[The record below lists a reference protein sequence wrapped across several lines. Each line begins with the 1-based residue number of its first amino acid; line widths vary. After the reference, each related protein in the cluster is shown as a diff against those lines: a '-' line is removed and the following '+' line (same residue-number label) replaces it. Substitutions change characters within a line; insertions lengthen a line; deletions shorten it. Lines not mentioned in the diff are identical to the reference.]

1 MKVLNEVY
9 KETEEKMNKVI
20 DFTRDRL
27 AGIRA
32 GRANINMLDQV
43 YVNYYGSSTALR
55 ELARLSAPEPRVLTI
70 DPFDKGAIRDIEK
83 GIQASGLG
91 LTPSNDG
98 KVIRINI
105 PELTEERRKEY
116 LKLAKKETEEGKVGV
131 RNARKDINNKLRKM
145 QKDSEITEDD
155 LKTGEAKVQIITDKY
170 IVLVD
175 EIYAKKEK
183 EILGR

>member
-1 MKVLNEVY
+1 MLNEVY

-20 DFTRDRL
+20 DYTRDKM

-32 GRANINMLDQV
+32 GRANVNMLDMV
-43 YVNYYGSSTALR
+43 FVNYYGSNTSLK
-55 ELARLSAPEPRVLTI
+55 ELARLSAPEPRVLII
-70 DPFDKGAIRDIEK
+70 DPFDKGAIKDIEK

-98 KVIRINI
+98 KIIRIMI
-105 PELTEERRKEY
+105 PELTEDRRKEY
-116 LKLAKKETEEGKVGV
+116 LKLAKKESEDGKVGV
-131 RNARKDINNKLRKM
+131 RNVRKDINNKLRKL
-145 QKDSEITEDD
+145 QKDGDITEDD
-155 LKTGEAKVQIITDKY
+155 LKAGEAKVQVITDKF

-183 EILGR
+183 ELLGK